1 MSLGVTIGKFY
12 PFHRGHD
19 HLIQSAKAQVER
31 LVVVVGQ
38 RPQQELPG
46 ALRASWIEEL
56 HPEVEVVV
64 TLEDIPN
71 EPEPWATRTLE
82 LLGRAPDLA
91 FTSED
96 YGEAWATAM
105 GCAHVAVD
113 PPRASFPTSGTA
125 LRADLAANWDWLTPP
140 AKAHFA
146 RRVVVVG
153 VESSGTTT
161 LTRALAERY
170 RTTWAPEY
178 GRAYWEGRR
187 YLEDSHAWS
196 PADFRRIATGQRACE
211 EDLAR
216 RANRVLFCD
225 TDVLAT
231 AVWERRYLG
240 PETPL
245 RWDLGGARRDLYLLT
260 APDFPFVQDGT
271 RESEHLREVA
281 HEWFLEALE
290 GQEAPWLLLEGSSED
305 RLAQATAAVDPLLR
319 WDPLED
325 PTQAG

>member
-12 PFHRGHD
+12 PLHRGHD
-19 HLIQSAKAQVER
+19 HLIRSAKAQVER
-31 LVVVVGQ
+31 LVVIVGE
-38 RPQQELPG
+38 RPGQELSG
-46 ALRASWIEEL
+46 SLRASWIREL

-64 TLEDIPN
+64 SPEDIPN
-71 EPEPWATRTLE
+71 EPGPWAERTLAI
-82 LLGRAPDLA
+82 LGQAPDLA

-96 YGEAWATAM
+96 YGQAWAEAM
-105 GCAHVAVD
+105 GCPHVAVD
-113 PPRASFPTSGTA
+113 PPRATCPTSGTA
-125 LRADLAANWDWLTPP
+125 LRADLAQHWGWLTPP
-140 AKAHFA
+140 AKAHFC

-161 LTRALAERY
+161 LARALAEHF

-178 GRAYWEGRR
+178 GRSYWEGRR
-187 YLEDSHAWS
+187 YLRDADQWS
-196 PADFRRIATGQRACE
+196 SSDFERIAAGQRACE

-216 RANRVLFCD
+216 RAERVLFCD
-225 TDVLAT
+225 TDPLAT

-271 RESEHLREVA
+271 RESEHLRAEA
-281 HEWFLEALE
+281 QEWFLEALE
-290 GQEAPWLLLEGSSED
+290 AQGAPWILLEGSLED
-305 RLAQATAAVDPLLR
+305 RLTRAREAVQPLLS
-319 WDPLED
+319 WAPLGDP
-325 PTQAG
+325 AGS